1 MLVFASCTTSSLEE
15 FVVGKNFVKDQAGIV
30 KIDTL
35 TLKSSVVKYDSII
48 SNSSGRFLVGSNYN
62 EFSGYKNS
70 SSFFTM
76 KFDGSI
82 DNIKFVYDSLCMVL
96 SYDSYFSGDTTTTQT
111 LGVYQLNEIMELDNS
126 YLYTT
131 SKFAYNPTPL
141 GTKSFKPRP
150 HSVEQINIRLSDK
163 LGNRMAQMI
172 KAKKDTITS
181 QDLFTKYFFNGIVLK
196 TEPNVKGSIIG
207 FRTADVSSSSTNS
220 SSSSQKN
227 KQKLKPEI
235 RLYYHLSPNPSELK
249 DLYYKFSFVT
259 DGIYFNQISGNSKG
273 SLIDGIES
281 SKNEMSSAVTNNQF
295 IVQSGILTF
304 AKIKIP
310 YLDNLAKSS
319 SNPAVVGAIIKLY
332 PVKGTYS
339 EASEL
344 PDSLFIYKA
353 DKKNSLVGQV
363 TLPGTTDKYVYGI
376 LGKDAYGKITKDDK
390 DRVYYEADVSAFIE
404 AELAEQIETTNS
416 LFIGYGSTKSKKT
429 AEHVILGGVNSGK
442 YSPALS
448 VFYYH
453 N

>member
-1 MLVFASCTTSSLEE
+1 MLVFVSCTTSSLEE

-62 EFSGYKNS
+62 DFSGYKNS

-82 DNIKFVYDSLCMVL
+82 DNTKFVYDSLCMVL
-96 SYDSYFSGDTTTTQT
+96 SYDRYFSGDTTVTQT
-111 LGVYQLNEIMELDNS
+111 LGVYQLKEVMELNNG

-131 SKFAYNPTPL
+131 SKFANYPTPL

-150 HSVEQINIRLSDK
+150 HSLEQINIRLSDR
-163 LGNRMAQMI
+163 LGNRIAQMI

-181 QDLFTKYFFNGIVLK
+181 RDLFTKYFLNGIVLK
-196 TEPNVKGSIIG
+196 SDPNVKGSIIG

-227 KQKLKPEI
+227 KEKLKPEI

-249 DLYYKFSFVT
+249 DLYYKFSFAS
-259 DGIYFNQISGNSKG
+259 DGIYFNQISGDSRG
-273 SLIDGIES
+273 SSIDGIES
-281 SKNEMSSAVTNNQF
+281 SKNEMNSSLTNNQV

-304 AKIKIP
+304 TKFKIP

-339 EASEL
+339 DATNL

-353 DKKNSLVGQV
+353 DKKNSLIGQV

-376 LGKDAYGKITKDDK
+376 LAKNAFGKITKDDK

-404 AELAEQIETTNS
+404 AELAEQLETTNS